1 MEIALEGPI
10 LYPIAAVIGFG
21 DEDRAVAFIA
31 FVRSETGQA
40 ILAKYGFLKP

>member
-1 MEIALEGPI
+1 VLKALKR
-10 LYPIAAVIGFG
+10 LFG